1 MSAPIGT
8 LQVVPDIDTETEDK
22 KLVIPKQASSQSLS
36 QTSAKKITPT
46 EVKVITSVLSPTQR
60 VDSPQLLMMS
70 PRVAMVRR
78 RGQPA
83 LHPPIQQM
91 SSDAQPLT
99 SAELLAHRQLL
110 RVQRM
115 DVGSCTGAWSVAN
128 RNSGTGN

>member
-8 LQVVPDIDTETEDK
+8 LQVVPDIDTEPEDK
-22 KLVIPKQASSQSLS
+22 KPPTK
-36 QTSAKKITPT
+36 QTSQQQHQQQPSTSNVKRITPSEVKITT
-46 EVKVITSVLSPTQR
+46 AALSHSPR

-115 DVGSCTGAWSVAN
+115 DAASWTPQN
-128 RNSGTGN
+128 RN